1 MKTRFLSCLTVVSL
15 GFSISFN
22 SAYAGEQEDA
32 LIAKVV
38 AAYGGDAFINLSN
51 IKIEGSYLSPTIG
64 QSHAAGK
71 TEINKSKQVLLLNL
85 KDNKFIF
92 DALNHGRGGSFQGLT
107 IGNGESA
114 YTVNLNAMTYGD
126 ARSADPYSIVGGV
139 MRTSDTVLAFE
150 LNKNKDKAKL
160 LEKQNYLNRVH
171 HVLSLPFPQSPDL
184 NLYIDSQTNL
194 ITKMV
199 RMNPQL
205 GALDYIFSGHE
216 SSNGIMS
223 ATSVLF
229 SIAGNPQLISNKYS
243 LSFNVPVD
251 ENEFSLPDGLKK
263 EGDRIDASNGIVNKI
278 SDRVYH
284 IGRDGGYSLFVD
296 TNVGVVAAG
305 GYAALTQRFKEFQAE
320 SGVYKPLAYQ
330 VITHHHADH
339 VGGVSEAVALGAK
352 LVTVEENIE
361 AIQGSSNPAPKARD
375 FYSMDSR
382 VSFGEGKNRVEVYE
396 VSTIHAASF
405 LVLYVPSTKTVFIA
419 DHFGS
424 AFAKTIP
431 DADQDSVDML
441 NALEALD
448 IDIQKIAT
456 AHNPRIFT
464 MAEMRKSVANFT
476 PSICAGKR
484 PVCS

>member
-1 MKTRFLSCLTVVSL
+1 
-15 GFSISFN
+15 
-22 SAYAGEQEDA
+22 
-32 LIAKVV
+32 
-38 AAYGGDAFINLSN
+38 
-51 IKIEGSYLSPTIG
+51 
-64 QSHAAGK
+64 
-71 TEINKSKQVLLLNL
+71 
-85 KDNKFIF
+85 
-92 DALNHGRGGSFQGLT
+92 
-107 IGNGESA
+107 
-114 YTVNLNAMTYGD
+114 
-126 ARSADPYSIVGGV
+126 
-139 MRTSDTVLAFE
+139 
-150 LNKNKDKAKL
+150 
-160 LEKQNYLNRVH
+160 
-171 HVLSLPFPQSPDL
+171 
-184 NLYIDSQTNL
+184 
-194 ITKMV
+194 
-199 RMNPQL
+199 
-205 GALDYIFSGHE
+205 
-216 SSNGIMS
+216 
-223 ATSVLF
+223 
-229 SIAGNPQLISNKYS
+229 
-243 LSFNVPVD
+243 
-251 ENEFSLPDGLKK
+251 
-263 EGDRIDASNGIVNKI
+263 
-278 SDRVYH
+278 
-284 IGRDGGYSLFVD
+284 LFVD

-361 AIQGSSNPAPKARD
+361 AIQGSSKPAPTASD